1 MMATKRTFFAKYR
14 TKSPARWTT
23 TVPDNEES
31 ETSVALLFLRI
42 VGNVNLRN
50 RVYYGG
56 IDFLADAS
64 GIDEAVCLD

>member
-1 MMATKRTFFAKYR
+1 M
-14 TKSPARWTT
+14 
-23 TVPDNEES
+23 VPDKEES

-56 IDFLADAS
+56 IDFFADAS
-64 GIDEAVCLD
+64 GIYEAVCLD